1 LAIFELNL
9 IIFVIKDFNMKFRQF
24 LVRLSE
30 LATKE
35 VSPYVIGNSSVDYDS
50 FFGSVI
56 LAYILSI
63 TTGDLH
69 RPLIDCS
76 RKDLNLRFEITAVL

>member
-1 LAIFELNL
+1 MRF
-9 IIFVIKDFNMKFRQF
+9 KQF
-24 LVRLSE
+24 LAHLSK
-30 LATKE
+30 LAVKE

-50 FFGSVI
+50 FFGSII

-63 TTGDLH
+63 TTGSMH

-76 RKDLNLRFEITAVL
+76 RKDLNLRFEITAIL